1 MIYVR
6 NGLVMLLSCLSLSA
20 GVSAA
25 GGEALAGLGA
35 PQEIRTEENIV
46 TNVPET
52 EASSLDVSQSRP
64 VDGSLP
70 NIDLGSWEMILAN
83 ASHPIGEYAPQTQ
96 ELEGIEL
103 DYRIIDAMEA
113 FVEDAREEG
122 LPVYL
127 SSGYRDYYTQ
137 DYLNQLQQSYGY
149 SKEEADKIVAP
160 AGTSEHQTGLACDIT
175 DYYREFKNDELE
187 DTDTY
192 KWMSAHCQEYGFI
205 VRYPKGKD
213 AQTGIIYEPWH
224 YRYVGK
230 EAAEYIMSHNLCLEE
245 FLALYQ

>member
-1 MIYVR
+1 MFA
-6 NGLVMLLSCLSLSA
+6 CA
-20 GVSAA
+20 GIGMSVSAA
-25 GGEALAGLGA
+25 GGDVLAGLGA
-35 PQEIRTEENIV
+35 SEPAVQEAASLQA
-46 TNVPET
+46 PET
-52 EASSLDVSQSRP
+52 EASETIDVTEPATSSP
-64 VDGSLP
+64 VTPKAVTGDLP
-70 NIDLGSWEMILAN
+70 AIDPDSWEMILAN
-83 ASHPIGEYAPQTQ
+83 ADHPIGEYEPQTAV
-96 ELEGIEL
+96 LEEMEL
-103 DYRIIDAMEA
+103 DYRIIEPMKA
-113 FVEDAREEG
+113 FVDAAREEG

-175 DYYREFKNDELE
+175 DYYRQFKDEELE
-187 DTDTY
+187 NTDTY
-192 KWMSAHCQEYGFI
+192 QWMSAHCQEYGFI

-213 AQTGIIYEPWH
+213 AYTGIIYEPWH

-245 FLALYQ
+245 FLELYK